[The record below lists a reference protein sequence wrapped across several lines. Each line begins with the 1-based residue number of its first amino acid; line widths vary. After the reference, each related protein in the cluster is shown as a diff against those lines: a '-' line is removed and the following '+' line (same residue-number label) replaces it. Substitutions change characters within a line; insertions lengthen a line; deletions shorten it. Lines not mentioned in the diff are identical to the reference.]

1 MGTLRYD
8 SSLPAIPVDDDELAH
23 LKVVIGTKLRRL
35 ESFMMT
41 WQPPDDVSGRVC
53 SAWIHPAIPLQF
65 SFAGESIP
73 HVDRAH
79 IAEMIER
86 VNATGDL
93 VVVLSP
99 PSPTPQ

>member
-8 SSLPAIPVDDDELAH
+8 TSSPPIRVDDRELAH
-23 LKVVIGTKLRRL
+23 LRIVMGTKLRRL

-41 WQPPDDVSGRVC
+41 WHPADGDPARTC

-65 SFAGESIP
+65 HFDAESIP
-73 HVDRAH
+73 KVEPAHV
-79 IAEMIER
+79 AELIDR

-93 VVVLSP
+93 IVTVS
-99 PSPTPQ
+99 SA